1 MDSNKEIEELEM
13 QRIRNDDSDEQEE
26 VHDIQQHDQEVE
38 DHEQNSDSVMV
49 SEGDDELSSLV

>member
-1 MDSNKEIEELEM
+1 M

>member
-1 MDSNKEIEELEM
+1 M

-26 VHDIQQHDQEVE
+26 VHDIQQDQEVE